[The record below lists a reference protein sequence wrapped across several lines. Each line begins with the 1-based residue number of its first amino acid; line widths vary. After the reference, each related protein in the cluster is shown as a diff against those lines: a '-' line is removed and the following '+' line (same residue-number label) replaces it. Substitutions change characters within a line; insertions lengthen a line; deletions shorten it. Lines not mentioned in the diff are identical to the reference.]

1 MFPGRHRPYLTLTF
15 PVCSQS
21 LKDFH
26 SQILCVC
33 LCSWKMMLLAF
44 QSVQGGGEQGTTL
57 GSSEETVLTRELIP
71 ECSPIM
77 LIVDRVT

>member
-1 MFPGRHRPYLTLTF
+1 
-15 PVCSQS
+15 
-21 LKDFH
+21 
-26 SQILCVC
+26 
-33 LCSWKMMLLAF
+33 MLLAF